1 MEKSASGVPE
11 NKEARPSVS
20 SAVSNSASQRPS
32 VASSQSSSLRSSQA
46 SSKAP
51 PTTVICEAAEIQGNV
66 NFGDGCVVHPGAFI
80 DARGG
85 TIIFGEHNIIEEKA
99 RIVNKIRGK
108 DPKTGR
114 PIMKEM
120 RVGSYNLFECGC
132 TISSS
137 EIGDMNDFCH
147 KSFVEDNC
155 KIASCCYVGPKV
167 TLPVGTK
174 MVDNQ
179 VAYEDGKMMVNQE
192 NSTADIKKPKMK
204 ELCSIQAVQV
214 AKHNNLRKV

>member
-1 MEKSASGVPE
+1 MEKSTSEVP
-11 NKEARPSVS
+11 KESRPSVN
-20 SAVSNSASQRPS
+20 SAVSNSTSGRPS
-32 VASSQSSSLRSSQA
+32 ITSSSTSNMGRSSNA

-179 VAYEDGKMMVNQE
+179 VAYEDGKMM
-192 NSTADIKKPKMK
+192 
-204 ELCSIQAVQV
+204 LIQ
-214 AKHNNLRKV
+214 